1 VRWIY
6 VVYGVS
12 SATQANAYIESN
24 GATFGWSTTD
34 GDNTQ
39 GANAI
44 LFSGMCSY
52 MPWIGAIR
60 TSDMKITHAEDIWT
74 HLDIRNVAV
83 ELASE

>member
-1 VRWIY
+1 MQ
-6 VVYGVS
+6 G
-12 SATQANAYIESN
+12 NAYIESN

-34 GDNTQ
+34 SDNSM

-44 LFSGMCSY
+44 LYSGLFSSL
-52 MPWIGAIR
+52 PWVGVIR

-74 HLDIRNVAV
+74 YLDIDSIAV